1 MRLGLMA
8 KGKHNLKWELNQLCK
23 QHHPLAIKNG
33 TEGFATQKNRAD
45 ILRLCAE
52 QLKAS
57 GFRNMSVKSLKP
69 KHVEHLVKQWHSEN
83 IATGTIKN
91 RMSALRWWAEKTG
104 RKDVISKG
112 NEVYGIAKRDLVGA
126 ANTKGRELDQVKL
139 ASIKDP
145 ATSMA
150 LELQRSFGLRKTEAI
165 LFHPKSGFNGDS
177 ITLKGSTCKG
187 GRPRTIPITNH
198 NQIALLNR
206 IISSVG
212 NGYIIPHNRNLKQ
225 QLEIYKHECG
235 KAKLD
240 RNHGLRHRFARD
252 LYQEL
257 SGQKCPADGG
267 RKRAEMTV
275 LERQKDNE
283 IRLAISRTLGHE
295 RIGVVSVY
303 IGV

>member
-1 MRLGLMA
+1 MA
-8 KGKHNLKWELNQLCK
+8 KGKHNLKWELTRLCK
-23 QHHPLAIKNG
+23 QHHQLAMRAKQ
-33 TEGFATQKNRAD
+33 EGFATQKNRTD

-52 QLKAS
+52 QLKAG

-83 IATGTIKN
+83 ITTGTIKN
-91 RMSALRWWAEKTG
+91 RMSALRWWAEKVG
-104 RKDVISKG
+104 RKDVIIKE
-112 NEVYGIAKRDLVGA
+112 NEAYGIAKRDLVGA
-126 ANTKGRELDQVKL
+126 ANAKARELDLVKL

-145 ATSMA
+145 STSMA
-150 LELQRSFGLRKTEAI
+150 LELQRAFGLRKTEAI

-187 GRPRTIPITNH
+187 GRPRTVPITNQH
-198 NQIALLNR
+198 QAALLNR
-206 IISSVG
+206 ITATVG
-212 NGYIIPHNRNLKQ
+212 DGYIIPPDRNLKQ
-225 QLEIYKHECG
+225 QLEIYKRECG

-257 SGQKCPADGG
+257 SGLKCPADGG
-267 RKRAEMTV
+267 LNRKDMTEM
-275 LERQKDNE
+275 ERLKDNE
-283 IRLAISRTLGHE
+283 IRQEVSRALGHE

>member
-1 MRLGLMA
+1 MA
-8 KGKHNLKWELNQLCK
+8 KGKHNLKWELTRLCK
-23 QHHPLAIKNG
+23 QQHQSAMRAKQ
-33 TEGFATQKNRAD
+33 EGFATQKNRTD
-45 ILRLCAE
+45 ILRLCAD
-52 QLKAS
+52 QLKVG

-91 RMSALRWWAEKTG
+91 RMSALRWWAEKIG
-104 RKDVISKG
+104 KKDAINKG
-112 NEVYGIAKRDLVGA
+112 NEAYGIAKRDLVGA
-126 ANTKGRELDQVKL
+126 ANAKARELDLVKL
-139 ASIKDP
+139 TSIKDP

-150 LELQRSFGLRKTEAI
+150 LELQRAFGLRKTEAI
-165 LFHPKSGFNGDS
+165 LFHPKTGWNGDS

-187 GRPRTIPITNH
+187 GRPRTIPITNQH
-198 NQIALLNR
+198 QTALLNR
-206 IISSVG
+206 ITATVG
-212 NGYIIPHNRNLKQ
+212 DGYLIPVNRNLKQ

-235 KAKLD
+235 RAKLD

-257 SGQKCPADGG
+257 SGHKCPADGG
-267 RKRAEMTV
+267 VKRTEMTD
-275 LERQKDNE
+275 LERQRDNE
-283 IRLAISRTLGHE
+283 IRLEISRALGHE